1 MPHRALFDDPAK
13 VPPRAGVGLK
23 AEHYRTVID
32 VVPDIGFFEVHAEN
46 YMGAGGPPHRY
57 LEAIRERYALSI
69 HGVGLSI
76 GADRP
81 LDREHLRRLRGL
93 IDRYRPGLFSEHLAW
108 SSHDSGFLNDLLP
121 VPYTAETLGRVCE
134 HIDDVQ
140 TTLGRQMLLENPST
154 YLAFVESTW
163 SEVDFIAEVVRRTG
177 CALLLD
183 VNNVYVSSTNQQQDP
198 TAYIDNYPLAHVQQ
212 IQLAGHAREADEKGR
227 PLLIDAHDRRVDEI
241 VWDLYSRAI
250 RRIGSTPTL
259 IEWDANVP
267 AWPVLEAEAQRAQS
281 IMTAVLHEGRRIVPG
296 LAERQHGFA
305 RALLDPQ
312 RPIPPGLVGP
322 DGEPSERRF
331 AVYRN
336 NVVSGLIDTLQA
348 AFPAVC
354 RIVGAEFFRA
364 MARVYVAQEPPD
376 SPILLGYGAGFAD
389 FIGTFEPAATLAYLP
404 DVARI
409 EHAWAGAYHAAD
421 GSPIEAAAL
430 AQIPPDALPGVQLYL
445 GPSVRLI
452 RSRFPALTIWRMN
465 VGVGAPGPVDLGAG
479 GENVLV
485 ARPGT
490 QVELRLLSQ
499 ASTEFIQSLIDGWP
513 VIEAASAALAVDYHF
528 DLSLD
533 LVELLQSGI
542 VVGFQSLQDARGQL
556 QGSRA

>member
-1 MPHRALFDDPAK
+1 MAAVSDERHEQHTQHEQPERPEQQ
-13 VPPRAGVGLK
+13 RW
-23 AEHYRTVID
+23 
-32 VVPDIGFFEVHAEN
+32 
-46 YMGAGGPPHRY
+46 
-57 LEAIRERYALSI
+57 RE
-69 HGVGLSI
+69 
-76 GADRP
+76 
-81 LDREHLRRLRGL
+81 E
-93 IDRYRPGLFSEHLAW
+93 
-108 SSHDSGFLNDLLP
+108 
-121 VPYTAETLGRVCE
+121 
-134 HIDDVQ
+134 
-140 TTLGRQMLLENPST
+140 
-154 YLAFVESTW
+154 
-163 SEVDFIAEVVRRTG
+163 
-177 CALLLD
+177 
-183 VNNVYVSSTNQQQDP
+183 
-198 TAYIDNYPLAHVQQ
+198 
-212 IQLAGHAREADEKGR
+212 
-227 PLLIDAHDRRVDEI
+227 
-241 VWDLYSRAI
+241 
-250 RRIGSTPTL
+250 
-259 IEWDANVP
+259 
-267 AWPVLEAEAQRAQS
+267 
-281 IMTAVLHEGRRIVPG
+281 HEGHGAPRIVPR

-312 RPIPPGLVGP
+312 RSIPPGLVGP

-421 GSPIEAAAL
+421 VSPIEAAAM
-430 AQIPPDALPGVQLYL
+430 AQIPPDALPGVQLCL

-465 VGVGAPGPVDLGAG
+465 VGDGAPGPVDFDAG

-499 ASTEFIQSLIDGWP
+499 ASTEFIQSLVDGWP
-513 VIEAASAALAVDYHF
+513 VIEAAKVALAVDCRF

-533 LVELLQSGI
+533 LAELLQSGI
-542 VVGFQSLQDARGQL
+542 VVGFQSPRDARGQL